1 MCKRKKEIKE
11 CICVFAF
18 IHIHICM
25 YICVFVYERERV
37 WEHMGG
43 SGDGVSL
50 EGCTENDNSGCFWG
64 QLGSRK
70 LTIYSF
76 IWILN
81 QINILPIQNA
91 LQCITLIIKIN
102 WEA

>member
-25 YICVFVYERERV
+25 YICVFVYERV

-50 EGCTENDNSGCFWG
+50 EGCTENDNGGCFWG

-70 LTIYSF
+70 ITIYSF

-81 QINILPIQNA
+81 QINILSIQNA
-91 LQCITLIIKIN
+91 LH
-102 WEA
+102 